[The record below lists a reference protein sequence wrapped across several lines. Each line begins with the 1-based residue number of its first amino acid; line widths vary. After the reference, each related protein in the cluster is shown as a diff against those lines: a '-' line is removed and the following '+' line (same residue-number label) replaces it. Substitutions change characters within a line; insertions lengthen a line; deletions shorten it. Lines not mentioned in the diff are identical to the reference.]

1 MSSIEMQDLSR
12 RHDDKKSANVS
23 PGVSSVSEDSTINL
37 WAVVAATL
45 IFTLS
50 LCLTIFPRLL
60 RFLSET
66 GTEEHAR
73 VALSPLESFLAL
85 HFGILL
91 AAIAAALVLNMP
103 SSNPIATRNEG
114 NNHPLL
120 VPLSFACS
128 LSAFLAYNTN
138 NVGSL
143 STLVWIL
150 SATIGGW
157 GIWTMLFAGSSLVS
171 KKTGADKRTSAFL
184 FGNKNAASVQKKSW
198 KQEQRR

>member
-12 RHDDKKSANVS
+12 RHDEKKSVDVS
-23 PGVSSVSEDSTINL
+23 PCIKSVSEDSTINL
-37 WAVVAATL
+37 WAVVASTLTL
-45 IFTLS
+45 ILS

-85 HFGILL
+85 HFGVLL

-103 SSNPIATRNEG
+103 SSNPITTRNEG
-114 NNHPLL
+114 NSHPLL
-120 VPLSFACS
+120 MPLSFACS

-143 STLVWIL
+143 STLVCIL

-171 KKTGADKRTSAFL
+171 RKTGADKRTSAFL

-198 KQEQRR
+198 KKEQR